1 VPFATRTKR
10 DIIPDATAPT
20 HDATSGLMTESQV
33 TVIMPVRDGERYL
46 ADALDSVLS
55 QTAPAAEVL
64 VIDDGSRD
72 ATPDIATRYGNP
84 VRVVRQAREGLAAAL
99 NRGIAEASGDVV
111 AFHDSDD
118 LSTRDRLERQLD
130 VLARD
135 PECSVVGG
143 LVQQFVSQDAAEATR
158 GLRVDTRP
166 TAAALNGTL
175 MVRAEVFDLVGRFDT
190 SLQTVVG
197 IDWMSR
203 VRSCGLRVRMIDAVV
218 LLRRVHG
225 GNLGVVSRVQNR
237 HDLVRVL
244 RAHRQRIHGTDDEP
258 VG

>member
-1 VPFATRTKR
+1 MPFATRTNC
-10 DIIPDATAPT
+10 DILPDATALT
-20 HDATSGLMTESQV
+20 RDATSGPMTEPQA
-33 TVIMPVRDGERYL
+33 TVIMPVRDGEKYL

-55 QTAPAAEVL
+55 QTAPATEVL

-84 VRVVRQAREGLAAAL
+84 VRVVRQAKAGLAAAL
-99 NRGIAEASGDVV
+99 NRGIAEATGDVV
-111 AFHDSDD
+111 AFHDADD

-135 PECSVVGG
+135 PVCSVVGG
-143 LVQQFVSQDAAEATR
+143 LVQQFVSPDAAESTR

-166 TAAALNGTL
+166 RAAALNGTL

-203 VRSCGLRVRMIDAVV
+203 VQSCGLRVRMVDAIV

-225 GNLGVVSRVQNR
+225 GNLGVVARVQKR
-237 HDLVRVL
+237 QDLLRVVRT
-244 RAHRQRIHGTDDEP
+244 HRQRIHGTDDGQ

>member
-1 VPFATRTKR
+1 MSFATRTNR

-20 HDATSGLMTESQV
+20 RDATSGLMTEPQV

-72 ATPDIATRYGNP
+72 ATPDIATRYGYP

-99 NRGIAEASGDVV
+99 NRGIAEASEDVV
-111 AFHDSDD
+111 AFCDSDD
-118 LSTRDRLERQLD
+118 ISTRDRLERQLD
-130 VLARD
+130 VLVRD

-143 LVQQFVSQDAAEATR
+143 LVQQFVSPDAAEATR

-166 TAAALNGTL
+166 TAAALNATL
-175 MVRAEVFDLVGRFDT
+175 MVRAEVFELVGRFDT
-190 SLQTVVG
+190 SLQTAVG

-203 VRSCGLRVRMIDAVV
+203 VRSFGLRVRMIDDIV

-225 GNLGVVSRVQNR
+225 RNLGVVSRVQKR
-237 HDLVRVL
+237 HDLVRAL
-244 RAHRQRIHGTDDEP
+244 RAHRQRSHGTDDEP